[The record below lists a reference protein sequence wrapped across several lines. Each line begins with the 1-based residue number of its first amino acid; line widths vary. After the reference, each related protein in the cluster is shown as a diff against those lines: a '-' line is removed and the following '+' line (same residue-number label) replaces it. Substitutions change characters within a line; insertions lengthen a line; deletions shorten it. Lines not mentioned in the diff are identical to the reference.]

1 MAAAEWRVTVLPRAE
16 KQLGRLGDRERAA
29 CLDELEDMEQ
39 GYFGDTA
46 PLRGHR
52 NFERLKFYRK
62 AYRIIYRINRRDRR
76 ILVTRIAKRDEKTYR
91 GFNPNE

>member
-1 MAAAEWRVTVLPRAE
+1 MAAGNWQVEVLPRAR
-16 KQLGRLGDRERAA
+16 KQLRQFEDRIREA

-39 GYFGDTA
+39 GYFGDSA

-52 NFERLKFYRK
+52 DFARLKFYRK
-62 AYRIIYRINRRDRR
+62 AYRIIYRINRRDRKL
-76 ILVTRIAKRDEKTYR
+76 LVTRITRRDEKTYR